1 MVVCSGLLSGHVL
14 ASFLK
19 EKSKGLAWYDGALLD
34 MAKDLGYRLLPAFN
48 TSTGIP
54 FPKVRHEGVFTVYAR
69 RNDGG
74 ATLYRVRLAV
84 VTARISSAYLPN
96 SSAREYSHKQI
107 QTLLSW
113 C

>member
-54 FPKVRHEGVFTVYAR
+54 FPKVRHRSVFAQSCER
-69 RNDGG
+69 FKLRFC
-74 ATLYRVRLAV
+74 LI
-84 VTARISSAYLPN
+84 TAI
-96 SSAREYSHKQI
+96 
-107 QTLLSW
+107 